1 MTDLAVRNPT
11 KKRLNR
17 VERRNAQTTNRERAT
32 LVSLGQSSEM
42 EGCVI
47 FEPLGDVDEREIDG
61 THRIKLPM
69 EPLPCIVAANRC

>member
-1 MTDLAVRNPT
+1 MTDLAVRHAT
-11 KKRLNR
+11 KKSLNR
-17 VERRNAQTTNRERAT
+17 FERRNTQTTNRERTT

-47 FEPLGDVDEREIDG
+47 LDPLAMSTSEIDG